1 MTKLPEIIS
10 KKVNVFNGCE
20 LGCIPKF
27 QPANRCVGGTTAVA
41 LELLGKAQLCGA
53 SFGFDYPNYE
63 MPRSNIA
70 ASHLL
75 SNLTEL
81 VDKLGFGGFTFKVMT
96 VESTRGLKGI
106 PTQQIASTCVD
117 PRREY
122 GVAVFFD
129 PIVEVYYDLRK

>member
-1 MTKLPEIIS
+1 MTKLPETIS

-20 LGCIPKF
+20 LGTVPKF

-41 LELLGKAQLCGA
+41 LELLGKAQLDGA
-53 SFGFDYPNYE
+53 AFGFDYSNYD
-63 MPRSNIA
+63 MSRSFSGANQ
-70 ASHLL
+70 LL

-81 VDKLGFGGFTFKVMT
+81 VDKLGFDGFSFKVMT

-106 PTQQIASTCVD
+106 PTQAIASTCVD
-117 PRREY
+117 AKREY

-129 PIVEVYYDLRK
+129 PIVEVFYDLRK